1 MKITALI
8 NTAFFRTRSV
18 PFIHRTNIRTPM
30 ISVEYRYGIPVSSF
44 NAEPE
49 VEYASAIH
57 TIRSQLKL
65 NS

>member
-1 MKITALI
+1 
-8 NTAFFRTRSV
+8 
-18 PFIHRTNIRTPM
+18 M